1 LDTQDFLDVLK
12 TWTDSYRDAR
22 GGEGV
27 YSPASD
33 DSDAKWEDNMMKIV
47 SVISPADSLIGTPA
61 HEMVKQAVGI
71 AKLKDRSKLKKV
83 YELLNE
89 VEKYLSSI

>member
-1 LDTQDFLDVLK
+1 MDTQDFLDVLK

-22 GGEGV
+22 GEEALV
-27 YSPASD
+27 PRESD
-33 DSDAKWEDNMMKIV
+33 DSAAKWEDNMMKII

-71 AKLKDRSKLKKV
+71 AKLKDRTKLNKV

>member
-1 LDTQDFLDVLK
+1 MDTQDFLDVLK

-22 GGEGV
+22 DPKADLL
-27 YSPASD
+27 PAEDESA
-33 DSDAKWEDNMMKIV
+33 AKWEENMLKVV

-71 AKLKDRSKLKKV
+71 AKLKDRTKLKKV
-83 YELLNE
+83 YDLLSE
-89 VEKYLSSI
+89 VENYLSSI